1 MPSTYDDFKR
11 EPSIPHQC
19 MHTHSSDGRR
29 CRAIAMHNNYMC
41 FAHRDKV
48 IPPVYENE
56 PFEIPT
62 ALTRDAIQQA
72 LGDLATRL
80 ASNRMDLKRA
90 GLLAYILQIASS
102 NLAPEPTC
110 EPTVAISHFD
120 SDLETARSPH
130 ATGPEP
136 APAGDETLDLHASAA
151 GTQSGT
157 PSRQDRVRP
166 RARAGGA
173 PPSGV
178 RGRAPRDGAA
188 PARLGE
194 YARPPA

>member
-56 PFEIPT
+56 PFEIPI
-62 ALTRDAIQQA
+62 ALTRNTIQQA

-102 NLAPEPTC
+102 NL
-110 EPTVAISHFD
+110 
-120 SDLETARSPH
+120 
-130 ATGPEP
+130 
-136 APAGDETLDLHASAA
+136 
-151 GTQSGT
+151 
-157 PSRQDRVRP
+157 
-166 RARAGGA
+166 
-173 PPSGV
+173 
-178 RGRAPRDGAA
+178 
-188 PARLGE
+188 
-194 YARPPA
+194 

>member
-62 ALTRDAIQQA
+62 ALTRNTIQQA

-102 NLAPEPTC
+102 NLTESAPMP
-110 EPTVAISHFD
+110 SHG
-120 SDLETARSPH
+120 SL
-130 ATGPEP
+130 
-136 APAGDETLDLHASAA
+136 
-151 GTQSGT
+151 
-157 PSRQDRVRP
+157 P
-166 RARAGGA
+166 R
-173 PPSGV
+173 
-178 RGRAPRDGAA
+178 
-188 PARLGE
+188 
-194 YARPPA
+194 